1 MVTDRRET
9 TDIDVT
15 QPPVSVLR
23 YDSPVQLYLAMP
35 QIRELTQLRPADD
48 EDHLTFLGRLR
59 DSSTPEEL
67 VTFTAF
73 AARPKVAVW
82 WGYECLRNL
91 RSDFSDHD
99 RALLEKVAAWSS
111 TGDTQIRYEI
121 MQISL
126 FAERRT
132 AAVQLGLAAGWSGT
146 QIAPNDPAPI
156 APHRTPRG
164 VNAAVLSALAQC
176 HLGNRWSHMAKLN
189 RLAESIFRAY

>member
-1 MVTDRRET
+1 MEGTHHGTNVDA
-9 TDIDVT
+9 T

-23 YDSPVQLYLAMP
+23 YNTPAELYVAMP
-35 QIRELTQLRPADD
+35 QIRELTQLRPTDD
-48 EDHLTFLGRLR
+48 EDHLGFLDRLGT
-59 DSSTPEEL
+59 SPTPEEFI
-67 VTFTAF
+67 TFTAF

-99 RALLEKVAAWSS
+99 RDLLEKVAAWSAH
-111 TGDTQIRYEI
+111 GDTETRYEI
-121 MQISL
+121 MKIAM

-132 AAVQLGLAAGWSGT
+132 AAVQLGLAAGWAGA

-176 HLGNRWSHMAKLN
+176 HLGNRWSHMSKLR

>member
-1 MVTDRRET
+1 MEVHNPEAI
-9 TDIDVT
+9 DIDAT

-23 YDSPVQLYLAMP
+23 YDSPTELYLAMP
-35 QIRELTQLRPADD
+35 QIRELTQLRPTD
-48 EDHLTFLGRLR
+48 EESHLTFLDRLSS
-59 DSSTPEEL
+59 SSTPEEI

-91 RSDFSDHD
+91 RSDFSSHD
-99 RALLEKVAAWSS
+99 RVLLEKVAAWCSAGN
-111 TGDTQIRYEI
+111 TATRYEI
-121 MQISL
+121 MQIAL
-126 FAERRT
+126 FAQRRT
-132 AAVQLGLAAGWSGT
+132 AAVQLGLAVGWAGP

-176 HLGNRWSHMAKLN
+176 HLGNRWSHMAKLR

>member
-1 MVTDRRET
+1 MEDDPKVSDAEA
-9 TDIDVT
+9 T

-23 YDSPVQLYLAMP
+23 YSSPSELYVAMP
-35 QIRELTQLRPADD
+35 QIRELTQLRPTDE
-48 EDHLTFLGRLR
+48 EDHLSFLERL
-59 DSSTPEEL
+59 SASPTPEEI

-91 RSDFSDHD
+91 RSDFSGHD
-99 RALLEKVAAWSS
+99 RELLEKVASWST
-111 TGDTQIRYEI
+111 TGDTSTRYEI
-121 MQISL
+121 MKAAL

-132 AAVQLGLAAGWSGT
+132 SAVQLGLAAGWAGA

-176 HLGNRWSHMAKLN
+176 HLGHRWSHMAKLR